1 MSSCLGLYIENNI
14 IKYAK
19 VSKDHDNLKIDAFG
33 IKFYEKLGDS
43 IDQVVEETYSQ
54 KTPISVNMSEEM
66 YNYFNM
72 YALLTK
78 SDLQKAIRT
87 EFEALKND
95 FETIRQQIEDDVV
108 RTELY
113 KGEFYELTPYS
124 YQRNGCKQGKPVKR
138 PDTIKSTKNLCIYG
152 FNNQNQIVEVKV
164 GCSIENQFYHTFLY
178 YTDNLVKSILY
189 DNGKHLMNVCHYFF
203 EGGKLKRSQLCGRY
217 GCREENYIYKENAL
231 THIEVKQYDIEGN
244 SGNDLIHIF
253 QYQDDGA
260 LESITKSFPN
270 GYSEIIYK
278 TKRGC

>member
-1 MSSCLGLYIENNI
+1 MIG
-14 IKYAK
+14 
-19 VSKDHDNLKIDAFG
+19 
-33 IKFYEKLGDS
+33 
-43 IDQVVEETYSQ
+43 ET
-54 KTPISVNMSEEM
+54 
-66 YNYFNM
+66 
-72 YALLTK
+72 
-78 SDLQKAIRT
+78 IRT

-217 GCREENYIYKENAL
+217 GCREENYKGEFYEISPYSYQRNRFKQGKIVGNVTSLKTTSNLFTYYFDVKNQIIEIREGLELKNQFYYTFFIYEKELMKTIA
-231 THIEVKQYDIEGN
+231 YDN
-244 SGNDLIHIF
+244 SKRIVNVRYLSLIHI
-253 QYQDDGA
+253 
-260 LESITKSFPN
+260 
-270 GYSEIIYK
+270 
-278 TKRGC
+278 

>member
-1 MSSCLGLYIENNI
+1 MIG
-14 IKYAK
+14 
-19 VSKDHDNLKIDAFG
+19 
-33 IKFYEKLGDS
+33 
-43 IDQVVEETYSQ
+43 ET
-54 KTPISVNMSEEM
+54 
-66 YNYFNM
+66 
-72 YALLTK
+72 
-78 SDLQKAIRT
+78 IRT

-231 THIEVKQYDIEGN
+231 
-244 SGNDLIHIF
+244 SLIHI
-253 QYQDDGA
+253 
-260 LESITKSFPN
+260 
-270 GYSEIIYK
+270 
-278 TKRGC
+278 

>member
-1 MSSCLGLYIENNI
+1 MKMIG
-14 IKYAK
+14 
-19 VSKDHDNLKIDAFG
+19 
-33 IKFYEKLGDS
+33 
-43 IDQVVEETYSQ
+43 ET
-54 KTPISVNMSEEM
+54 
-66 YNYFNM
+66 
-72 YALLTK
+72 
-78 SDLQKAIRT
+78 IRT

-203 EGGKLKRSQLCGRY
+203 EGGRTASFLQIGNAVPPLMASAIAKKLKEQLM
-217 GCREENYIYKENAL
+217 EEEA
-231 THIEVKQYDIEGN
+231 
-244 SGNDLIHIF
+244 
-253 QYQDDGA
+253 
-260 LESITKSFPN
+260 N
-270 GYSEIIYK
+270 G
-278 TKRGC
+278 